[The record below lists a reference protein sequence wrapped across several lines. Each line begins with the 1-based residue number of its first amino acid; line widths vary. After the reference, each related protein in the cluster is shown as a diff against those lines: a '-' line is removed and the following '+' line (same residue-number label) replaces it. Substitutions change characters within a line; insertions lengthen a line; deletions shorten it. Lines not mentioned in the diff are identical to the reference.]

1 MRITAETQRRG
12 EKKSD
17 EDNIIISASLF
28 LCGENKMKVLIAAGG
43 TGGHIYPGIAVAKE
57 ILRRDADS
65 EVLFVGTARGL
76 ETKIVP
82 DNGFQ
87 LSLINSAGLK
97 NVGLV
102 NKIKG
107 LSVLPRSFLEAR
119 RIIRQFRPHVVVG
132 AGGYVSGPVLLMA
145 AIMGVPTLVM
155 DSNAMPGFTNRKLA
169 KFVDKAAL
177 TFKEALPFFGKKG
190 VVTGNPVRHEFFEI
204 PAMESSEAFHLLI
217 FGGSQGSRPINN
229 AMAEALPLL
238 AGFDG
243 GLTMTHQTGEAD
255 FEKIKAAYATSEF
268 SGADVR
274 PFISDI
280 CVEFG
285 KADLLICRAGAT
297 TCAEVAA
304 AGKAA
309 LMIPFPGAADNHQQK
324 NAEALQN
331 AGAAKMIIQKD
342 LSGES
347 LANEIKKL
355 IEAPETINEM
365 ELAAKQLGRSD
376 AAEKTVD
383 IIEELKM
390 NA

>member
-1 MRITAETQRRG
+1 
-12 EKKSD
+12 
-17 EDNIIISASLF
+17 
-28 LCGENKMKVLIAAGG
+28 MKVLIAAGG

-57 ILRRDADS
+57 ILRRSVDS

-76 ETKIVP
+76 ETKIIP

-97 NVGLV
+97 NVGMV
-102 NKIKG
+102 NKVKG

-145 AIMGVPTLVM
+145 AIMGVPTLIM

-169 KFVDKAAL
+169 RFVDKATL
-177 TFKEALPFFGKKG
+177 TFNEALPFFGKKG
-190 VVTGNPVRHEFFEI
+190 VVTGNPVRREFFDIAARERNGN
-204 PAMESSEAFHLLI
+204 FHILT

-229 AMAEALPLL
+229 AMAEALSLL
-238 AGFDG
+238 ADNGER
-243 GLTMTHQTGEAD
+243 LTITHQTGEAD
-255 FEKIKAAYATSEF
+255 FEKIKAAYSSSAF
-268 SGADVR
+268 ANADVR

-285 KADLLICRAGAT
+285 RADLLICRAGAT

-342 LSGES
+342 LSGET
-347 LANEIKKL
+347 LANEIKRL
-355 IEAPETINEM
+355 IDEPETISEM
-365 ELAAKQLGRSD
+365 ESAAKRIGRAD

-390 NA
+390 NV